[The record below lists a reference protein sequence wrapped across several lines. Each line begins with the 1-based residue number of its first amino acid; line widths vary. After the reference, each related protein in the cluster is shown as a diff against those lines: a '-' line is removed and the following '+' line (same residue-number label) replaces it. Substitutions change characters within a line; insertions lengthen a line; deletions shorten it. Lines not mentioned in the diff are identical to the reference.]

1 VILDAERRSPQTE
14 EELEEILSRPTEA
27 VVETLSRLKGDFLLL
42 GVSGK
47 IGPSLARMVRRG
59 LDASG
64 SNARVYGVARFRSP
78 DLEARLRADGIETVR
93 ADLTDRDAVRRLPAA
108 ENAVFM
114 AGYKFGA
121 AANPEH
127 TWATN
132 VLVPAGVAEAF
143 RGQRMLV
150 FSTGCVYPVVPVSS
164 SGSRE
169 EDPLEPMGEYAN
181 SCVGRE
187 RVFGWYARQMGYDLA
202 VVRLNY
208 AVDLRYGV
216 LVDIARKVRN
226 RQPIDVTMGFANVIW
241 QRDANAIFI
250 RALAEA
256 SSPPFVVNVTGP
268 EAFSVRD
275 VARRFGQAFGVEPVF
290 TGLEEDTALLSDVSK
305 ANRVFGEPPVK
316 VDTLVTW
323 VAEWMKRGG
332 PTLDKPTHY
341 EVRNGR
347 Y

>member
-1 VILDAERRSPQTE
+1 MILDAECRSPRTE
-14 EELEEILSRPTEA
+14 EELEELLSRPTEA
-27 VVETLSRLKGDFLLL
+27 VVDTLSRLPGDFMLL

-47 IGPSLARMVRRG
+47 IGPSLARMIRRG

-64 SNARVYGVARFRSP
+64 SSAKVYGVARFHSP
-78 DLEARLRADGIETVR
+78 ELEARLRADGIETVR
-93 ADLTDRDAVRRLPAA
+93 ADLTDREAVLGLPAA
-108 ENAVFM
+108 ENALFL
-114 AGYKFGA
+114 AGFKFGA
-121 AANPEH
+121 AADPER

-132 VLVPAGVAEAF
+132 VLVPATVAETF
-143 RGQRMLV
+143 RGRRMLV

-169 EDPLEPMGEYAN
+169 EDALEPIGEYAN

-187 RVFGWYARQMGYDLA
+187 RVFGWYARQRGYDLT

-216 LVDIARKVRN
+216 LVDIARKVQS
-226 RQPIDVTMGFANVIW
+226 RQPVNVTMGFANVIW
-241 QRDANAIFI
+241 QRDANATVI

-256 SSPPFVVNVTGP
+256 SSPPFVVNVTGS

-275 VARRFGQAFGVEPVF
+275 VARRFGRAFGVEPVI
-290 TGLEEDTALLSDVSK
+290 TGHEADTALLSDVSK
-305 ANRVFGEPPVK
+305 ANRFFGEPPVT
-316 VDTLVTW
+316 VDTLVQW
-323 VAEWMKRGG
+323 VAEWMQRGG
-332 PTLDKPTHY
+332 RTLGKPTHY
-341 EVRNGR
+341 EVRDGR